1 MAKTRILVV
10 EDEGII
16 SWDMENTL
24 NRMGYEVAG
33 AVDSGEEAIQKAVET
48 KPDLVLMDIVLKGEM
63 DGVEAAKQIR
73 DRLDIPVIYLTSYA
87 DEQTLQRAKITE
99 PFGYLL
105 KPFEEKEL
113 HSTIEVALYRH
124 EMEQKSKERE
134 RWFATTLKS
143 INDGV
148 ITTDQHGFLTFMNP
162 VAETLTGW
170 RQEEAVGR
178 PLIEVFLI
186 SSERT
191 GTPVQD
197 SMNRVLQEGMAVAL
211 IPEAVLV
218 AKEGTKW
225 SIEISWAPIKG
236 DRGALIGSVLVL
248 HDIRERKRIEQE
260 MRELQEQLRQSQ
272 KMEAIGR
279 LAGGIAHDFNNSL
292 TIIKVCSQLSLLEL
306 KEGDPLRE
314 KVQIIHD
321 ATQRSADLS
330 RQLLA
335 FSRRQV
341 MEMKVLDLNL
351 ILRDLEK
358 MLQRIIGEDI
368 ELNILLAEDL
378 GRVKADRGQIEQV
391 VVNLAV
397 NAQDAM
403 DQAGRLT
410 IETANAELDEE
421 YGRSHIAV
429 KPGRYVMI
437 SVNDTGVGMTPEVR
451 ERAFEPFFTTKE
463 QGKGTGLGLSMVY
476 GIVKQS
482 GGNIWVYSER
492 GLGTTFKIYFPR
504 VDDPLTEAEREFMGE
519 IPRGKEV
526 ILLVEDDREVRRL
539 TAEILSRQGYRVLE
553 AANGGEALLISEQ
566 HEGPIHLMLT
576 DVIMPVMTGWQ
587 LAKRLSSSHPDM
599 RVLYM
604 SGYTDDCVVR
614 NGLLEQGLD
623 FIQKPFAM
631 DGLSRKVRA
640 VLDKE
645 LRNSD
650 PGFFENF
657 AGPYKPKD

>member
-134 RWFATTLKS
+134 RWFATTLRS
-143 INDGV
+143 IKDGM

-178 PLIEVFLI
+178 PLTEVFLI

-197 SMNRVLQEGMAVAL
+197 SMNRVLEEGMAVAL

-225 SIEISWAPIKG
+225 SIETSWAPIKG
-236 DRGALIGSVLVL
+236 DRGAPIGSVLVF
-248 HDIRERKRIEQE
+248 HDIRERKQSEKE

-279 LAGGIAHDFNNSL
+279 LAGGIAHDFNNAL

-378 GRVKADRGQIEQV
+378 GRVKADRGQIDQV
-391 VVNLAV
+391 VINLAV
-397 NAQDAM
+397 NARHAM
-403 DQAGRLT
+403 PDVGRLT
-410 IETANAELDEE
+410 IETANAELDEQ

-429 KPGRYVMI
+429 KPGPYVMI

-451 ERAFEPFFTTKE
+451 ERIFEPFFTTKE
-463 QGKGTGLGLSMVY
+463 QGKGTGLGLSTVY

-504 VDDPLTEAEREFMGE
+504 VDDPLTEVEREFMGE

-587 LAKRLSSSHPDM
+587 LAKRLSSSYPDM

-604 SGYTDDCVVR
+604 SGYSDDCVVR
-614 NGLLEQGLD
+614 NGILEKGLD
-623 FIQKPFAM
+623 FIQKPFTM

-645 LRNSD
+645 LRTSD

-657 AGPYKPKD
+657 AGPDKPKD